1 VAAVKSAKDLND
13 KIAKSIGGLSFT
25 NPIVAGNFRFKSK
38 ALSDDCLKPD
48 YYNLNQ
54 I

>member
-38 ALSDDCLKPD
+38 V
-48 YYNLNQ
+48 NLLNVG
-54 I
+54 IIG